1 MQHREMVQEWIQTFW
16 LIPFYNVEAR
26 NPVLPS
32 YGVQV
37 AAKNS
42 HSHTCAT
49 GTGGG
54 NITAP
59 LIGFRVISETGK
71 MRSEEIFLA

>member
-37 AAKNS
+37 ATKHS
-42 HSHTCAT
+42 HSHTCTT

-54 NITAP
+54 HVTAP

-71 MRSEEIFLA
+71 MGGGEKVLA

>member
-1 MQHREMVQEWIQTFW
+1 MQHREMVQEWIQTFR

-32 YGVQV
+32 YRIQV
-37 AAKNS
+37 ATKHS
-42 HSHTCAT
+42 HSHTCTT

-54 NITAP
+54 HVAAP
-59 LIGFRVISETGK
+59 LISFRVISEKRK
-71 MRSEEIFLA
+71 MGGGELVLA